1 MRKIILLAVLI
12 AVCVLGA
19 ASAFAESDYHI
30 GIMTPTV
37 SQAEDDLRGAE
48 ALIKMYGDTKDGG
61 MITHVTMPDNFAT
74 EVETTIAQLLGLADD
89 PKMKAIIAIQAPEGT
104 TEAFRR
110 IREKRPDILLLV
122 GGGLEDPG
130 VICSAAD
137 LQIDVDKIGWAYLI
151 MGAMK
156 KMGADTFVHISFP
169 RHMSMEVIA
178 RRVAVFREA
187 AKNMGMKFVLES
199 APDPTTDVG
208 VAGTQQY
215 LLEKVPAWIEQY
227 GKKTAFFSTNSAHHE
242 PLIKRLISHGGYYA
256 YGDMPSP
263 IRGYPGALNIDL
275 SKEKGNWPAII
286 AKVEKA
292 VVDAGA
298 AGRMGTWAVSA
309 PYSFGPA
316 LGELAKRVID
326 GKASLNNPDDII
338 AALNDSSGVKWHG
351 TYYVDAGTGVK
362 MKNFLIVYQDPY
374 VLGKGFLDVSDI
386 KLPDNL
392 FQIK

>member
-1 MRKIILLAVLI
+1 MRKTILLAVAILI
-12 AVCVLGA
+12 SVLGA

-30 GIMTPTV
+30 GIMSPTV

-48 ALIKMYGDTKDGG
+48 ALIKMYGDTADGG
-61 MITHVTMPDNFAT
+61 IITHVTMPDNFAT
-74 EVETTIAQLLGLADD
+74 EVETTVAQLLGLADD
-89 PKMKAIIAIQAPEGT
+89 PKMKAIIVIQAPEGT

-122 GGGLEDPG
+122 GGGHEDPA
-130 VICSAAD
+130 VLSSAAD
-137 LQIDVDKIGWAYLI
+137 LQVDVDKIGWGYLI
-151 MGAMK
+151 VGVMK

-169 RHMSMEVIA
+169 RHLSMEVIA

-187 AKNMGMKFVLES
+187 AKNLGMKFVMES

-227 GKKTAFFSTNSAHHE
+227 GKQTAFFTTNSAHHE
-242 PLIKRLISHGGYYA
+242 PLIKRLISHGGYYS

-275 SKEKGNWPAII
+275 SNEKGDWPAILG
-286 AKVEKA
+286 KVEKA

-298 AGRMGTWAVSA
+298 AGRMGTWAVSS

-316 LGELAKRVID
+316 LGELAKRVLD
-326 GKASLNNPDDII
+326 GKANLDDPDDII
-338 AALNDSSGVKWHG
+338 AAFNDTSGVKWHG
-351 TYYVDAGTGVK
+351 SYYVDAGTGVK
-362 MKNFLIVYQDPY
+362 MKNFLLIYQDPY
-374 VLGKGFLDVSDI
+374 VLGKGYLDVSDI
-386 KLPDNL
+386 ELPDNL
-392 FQIK
+392 YEIK